1 MRKAMRNGWKRVCA
15 LALTVAM
22 AVTMLP
28 TGAQAMTSSS
38 ANADGTFSNPMIYA
52 DVPDI
57 DMIRVGNAYYMV
69 STTMHLS
76 PGCPIMKSTDLV
88 NWEIVNYV
96 YDILGDA
103 DEMNL
108 RNGKSMY
115 GNGQWAS
122 SLKYQGGKY
131 YVAFNSNT
139 TGRAY
144 LYTTDDIERGSW
156 EKTEL
161 NGFYHDMSLFF
172 DDNGKGYILY
182 GGGAI
187 MCAELADDYKS
198 VKKETEKKLFD
209 VRTDTGETH
218 LNEGD
223 GLLCEGT
230 HIMKKDG
237 YYYVFNI
244 SWPNKV
250 EPARPRLEMCH
261 RSKTFPSDNWEGK
274 VILET
279 NFANNGVNAGVAQGA
294 VIDTPDGKWYGFLF
308 QDHGA
313 IGRTPILTD
322 CVWKDGW
329 PMLGKNGDGKTVE
342 AVMQLPAAG
351 SSVKSLVKSDEF
363 YNDAEHREYEAQTA
377 TEKAQK
383 FLAAGEEIETET
395 VELVENRTFEEG
407 SDGWTGFEGGE
418 IEVVSADNG
427 SGAGPNK
434 VLRVMN
440 RKNSSSSAMYDL
452 TGNLKKGT
460 TYTIKFKMKYDG
472 DKAIAEKQFDVRFQ
486 NGPDHQYRPLVQ
498 TITLQKGVWQEF
510 TMTYK
515 AADNGEFPFGT
526 DKNYFYIECNGFA
539 NETNAAKDPATHLM
553 DYYLDDVSITYQ
565 KPAGS
570 GDDPGDDP
578 GNDPGTSGDLLQL
591 ITNGDIEKGTTDG
604 WEITPG
610 EKSGNIAAVKTDKAN
625 GEYSLFV
632 SGRETMGTGACQ
644 DLSGKMKV
652 GKKYTISGKLK
663 YTTGPDTKEFL
674 VTIQHGSSY
683 LYRQNIVH
691 IQAKKGEWVEFSGDW
706 TAVDKGEYAFDP
718 NQVHVFVE
726 TPWAQTINATNDL
739 MDYYLDDFSITTPN
753 ENMAGDSSFNSGAG
767 SWTAF
772 ENKGTAE
779 IVAGGHGGADDKCL
793 KISGRTNNWN
803 GAGLVFGDKMTPGNT
818 YTIKAWVKYDAEIPA
833 TQKFFFTMKGLL
845 GNKTDPNDASYSSM
859 AEGTAKSGEWTE
871 FTGKWTMPE
880 DANTSPD
887 VYPWTLYVNTDEAG
901 PSFMDYYLDDVVIT
915 EEAAE
920 NKDMPESGEHDYNG
934 SNLDL
939 VWQWNHNPN
948 NNNWSLT
955 ERTGWLRLKTGSKAT
970 SILNARNTLTQ
981 RTFGP
986 KCSGS
991 IKMDISKMEV
1001 GDVAGLGSLSFK
1013 YGYIAVKKEASKTR
1027 LVMMD
1032 ASANN
1037 TDSKVDNPVEKAS
1050 VDCTATTVYLK
1061 EDFNYAGNG
1070 DGSDKDTVSFYYSF
1084 DGKTWKQLGDKMRMS
1099 YELVHFMGSKFAIFN
1114 YATAKTGG
1122 YVDVDYFHVSDQIT
1136 GAQAPT
1142 GDALGAAM
1150 TATKEVSGIIGSNC
1164 EVKLNLDELKPGN
1177 HSSLK
1182 ASIAIP
1188 DIMDVE
1194 NVEFNTAAIKG
1205 KSEYTFKNGRLSL
1218 SVTGTDVSFAAADKL
1233 FATIKLKLNNY
1244 ASKDE
1249 DVEVRADYVQIDDG
1263 ADMYNVDDCS
1273 ASIKLKY
1280 LDTKAVAKKL
1290 GYGNPIFTQAFGAD
1304 PYAMEYGGRVWVY
1317 MTADAYQYDANGN
1330 LKDNKYEYIKT
1341 LRVVSSAD
1349 LMNWTDHGEIAVA
1362 GENGAAKWATNSWAP
1377 AIAHKTIDG
1386 KEKFFLYFA
1395 DGGSGIGV
1403 LEGDSPLGPW
1413 RDPLGKKLFPTTY
1426 PVEGVPWCFDP
1437 AVLVDSKGDGYI
1449 YFGGGIPDDDPAH
1462 GKVPTDDQKNN
1473 PNSARVA
1480 KLAPDM
1486 IHVEEKDGKP
1496 MINKIDAPCMFE
1508 DSGIFEYNG
1517 KYYYSYCSNFMG
1529 PHYPGN
1535 PGFGNICY
1543 MVSDDPMGPFTYAGE
1558 IFSNP
1563 SVWFGTG
1570 GNNHHAT
1577 FVFEGKSYFIYHAQT
1592 VSQAEGKDKGYR
1604 STHIDNIEMNK
1615 DGSIK
1620 PIKGTWAGIEQ
1631 LHTMNPYERI
1641 DAETIAWNAGI
1652 KVAPCKEEGKIFK
1665 EYNTALTDLQDKDW
1679 TAVAQLDFGKNG
1691 AAEFKVNAA
1700 SASGG
1705 KIELRLDSP
1714 EGTLIGTAEVPAT
1727 GGEDT
1732 YKTVSCKV
1740 DNVTGVKNVFLVFR
1754 GDAEAN
1760 IMNVD
1765 YYQFTEKEGGSGA
1778 VDPSGEKPA
1787 VNETFTAA
1795 NGLTFKVTSLSN
1807 GNNCVTFTGAGNKAA
1822 DCVIPDTIQY
1832 KGQTFKVTAIADNAF
1847 ANQTNLKS
1855 VTIGQNVVTIGAKA
1869 FYNAKNLAKV
1879 TIKGTAIQTIG
1890 KDAFKGINKKAAF
1903 NMVKKSFTSKNLK
1916 YKITKCTAST
1926 KEVSVTGASK
1936 KSLTSLSIPATVKY
1950 NGMTFKVSSIDK
1962 KAFRKM
1968 TKLKKVTVG
1977 KNVKSIGASAFDG
1990 DKKLASI
1997 KFSGTAIKSIGK
2009 NAFKGI
2015 KKNATF
2021 KVKKSK
2027 KAYYKKLLKKAK
2039 TRNYKVK

>member
-1 MRKAMRNGWKRVCA
+1 MRNGWKRVCSVI
-15 LALTVAM
+15 LTVAL

-28 TGAQAMTSSS
+28 TGAQAATSSS

-76 PGCPIMKSTDLV
+76 PGCPVMKSTDLV

-96 YDILGDA
+96 YDILGDE

-122 SLKYQGGKY
+122 SLKYHGGKY

-139 TGRAY
+139 TGKAY
-144 LYTTDDIERGSW
+144 IYTTDDIERGSW

-161 NGFYHDMSLFF
+161 NGFFHDMSLFF

-187 MCAELADDYKS
+187 KCAELTDDYKS
-198 VKKETEKKLFD
+198 VKKETEKTLFD

-244 SWPNKV
+244 SWPNGVK
-250 EPARPRLEMCH
+250 PARPRLEMCH
-261 RSKTFPSDNWEGK
+261 RSKTFPEGNWEGK
-274 VILET
+274 VILES
-279 NFANNGVNAGVAQGA
+279 NFTNNGVTAGVAQGA

-329 PMLGKNGDGKTVE
+329 PMLGKDGDGKTVE
-342 AVMQLPAAG
+342 AVMKLPSAG
-351 SSVKSLVKSDEF
+351 SDIKSLVKSDEF
-363 YNDAEHREYEAQTA
+363 YNDAEHREFEAQVKK
-377 TEKAQK
+377 ENAQK
-383 FLAAGEEIETET
+383 FLAAGGDGETKNGNP
-395 VELVENRTFEEG
+395 V
-407 SDGWTGFEGGE
+407 
-418 IEVVSADNG
+418 VVS
-427 SGAGPNK
+427 
-434 VLRVMN
+434 
-440 RKNSSSSAMYDL
+440 
-452 TGNLKKGT
+452 
-460 TYTIKFKMKYDG
+460 
-472 DKAIAEKQFDVRFQ
+472 
-486 NGPDHQYRPLVQ
+486 
-498 TITLQKGVWQEF
+498 
-510 TMTYK
+510 
-515 AADNGEFPFGT
+515 
-526 DKNYFYIECNGFA
+526 
-539 NETNAAKDPATHLM
+539 
-553 DYYLDDVSITYQ
+553 DD
-565 KPAGS
+565 
-570 GDDPGDDP
+570 D
-578 GNDPGTSGDLLQL
+578 GTSTDPSIIQL
-591 ITNGDIEKGTTDG
+591 ITNGGFETGTTDG
-604 WEITPG
+604 WSITPG
-610 EKSGNIAAVKTDKAN
+610 EESGKLEVINTDKAS

-632 SGRETMGTGACQ
+632 SERGAMGVGASQ
-644 DLSGKMKV
+644 DVSGKMKV

-663 YTTGPDTKEFL
+663 YTTGPDTKNFY
-674 VTIQHGSSY
+674 VTIQHGPNY
-683 LYRQNIVH
+683 QYRQNMVTIN
-691 IQAKKGEWVEFSGDW
+691 AKKGEWVEFSGDW
-706 TAVDKGEYAFDP
+706 TAADKGEFAFDP
-718 NQVHVFVE
+718 EQVHVFVE
-726 TPWAQTINATNDL
+726 TPWAQTASPENDL
-739 MDYYLDDFSITTPN
+739 MDYYLDDFSMTTTN
-753 ENMAGDSSFNSGAG
+753 DNMAGDGTFNSGAG
-767 SWTAF
+767 PWKAF
-772 ENKGTAE
+772 EDQGTAE
-779 IVAGGHGGADDKCL
+779 VVSGGRGGADDKCL
-793 KISGRTNNWN
+793 KMSGRTMNWH

-818 YTIKAWVKYDAEIPA
+818 YTIKAWVKYDAETPA
-833 TQKFFFTMKGLL
+833 TQKFFFTMKGLK
-845 GNKTDPNDASYSSM
+845 GNETDPNKANYSSM

-880 DANTSPD
+880 DANTASD

-901 PSFMDYYLDDVVIT
+901 PSFMDYYLDDVTIT
-915 EEAAE
+915 EDVVE
-920 NKDMPESGEHDYNG
+920 NKDTPEGGEHDYNG
-934 SNLDL
+934 SDLDL

-955 ERTGWLRLKTGSKAT
+955 ERSGWLRLKTGNKAT

-986 KCSGS
+986 TCSGS

-1001 GDVAGLGSLSFK
+1001 GDVAGLASLSFK
-1013 YGYIAVKKEASKTR
+1013 YGYIAVKKEKDKTR

-1032 ASANN
+1032 GSANDTN
-1037 TDSKVDNPVEKAS
+1037 EKIDKPVEKAS
-1050 VDCTATTVYLK
+1050 VDCTSNIVYLK
-1061 EDFNYAGNG
+1061 EDFNYAGNA

-1084 DGKTWKQLGDKMRMS
+1084 DGRTWTQLGSKMKMS
-1099 YELVHFMGSKFAIFN
+1099 FELVHFMGSKFAIFN

-1122 YVDVDYFHVSDQIT
+1122 YVDVDYFRVSDKIT
-1136 GAQAPT
+1136 GAQAPA
-1142 GDALGAAM
+1142 GDALGATM

-1164 EVKLNLDELKPGN
+1164 EVKLNLDALKAGN

-1194 NVEFNTAAIKG
+1194 KVEFNTAAIKG
-1205 KSEYTFKNGRLSL
+1205 KAEYTYKKGRLIL
-1218 SVTGTDVSFAAADKL
+1218 SVTGTNVSFEAADKL
-1233 FATIKLKLNNY
+1233 FATIKLKLKNY

-1249 DVEVRADYVQIDDG
+1249 DVEVRADYVQVDG
-1263 ADMYNVDDCS
+1263 SADTYNADNCS

-1304 PYAMEYGGRVWVY
+1304 PYAMEYGGRIWVY

-1330 LKDNKYEYIKT
+1330 LKDNKFEYIKT

-1349 LMNWTDHGEIAVA
+1349 LMNWTDHGEIKVA
-1362 GENGAAKWATNSWAP
+1362 GPDGAATWANNSWAP

-1386 KEKFFLYFA
+1386 EEKFFLYFA

-1426 PVEGVPWCFDP
+1426 PVEGVPWVFDP

-1449 YFGGGIPDDDPAH
+1449 YFGGGIPGDPN
-1462 GKVPTDDQKNN
+1462 PTDDQKNN

-1496 MINKIDAPCMFE
+1496 MIEKIDAPCMFE

-1517 KYYYSYCSNFMG
+1517 KYYYSYCSNFSG

-1592 VSQAEGKDKGYR
+1592 VSKEEGKDKGYR

-1620 PIKGTWAGIEQ
+1620 PIKGTWEGIAQ

-1652 KVAPCKEEGKIFK
+1652 KVASCKEEGKILK
-1665 EYNTALTDLQDKDW
+1665 GYNTALTDLQDKDW

-1691 AAEFKVNAA
+1691 ASEFKVNAA
-1700 SASGG
+1700 SAIGG
-1705 KIELRLDSP
+1705 KIEIRLDSP

-1754 GDAEAN
+1754 GDAKKN

-1765 YYQFTEKEGGSGA
+1765 YYQFTEKEVSTN
-1778 VDPSGEKPA
+1778 PPINNNKPA
-1787 VNETFTAA
+1787 VNETFAGA
-1795 NGLTFKVTSLSN
+1795 NGQTFKVTSLGN
-1807 GNNCVTFTGAGNKAA
+1807 GNNCVTFTGAGNKAV

-1855 VTIGQNVVTIGAKA
+1855 VTIGQNIVTIGAKA
-1869 FYNAKNLAKV
+1869 FYNAKNLKKV
-1879 TIKGTAIQTIG
+1879 TIKGSAIKTIG
-1890 KDAFKGINKKAAF
+1890 KDAFKGINKKATF
-1903 NMVKKSFTSKNLK
+1903 NMAKKTFTSKNLK
-1916 YKITKCTAST
+1916 YKVTKCTAST
-1926 KEVSVTGASK
+1926 KEVSVTGTSK
-1936 KSLTSLSIPATVKY
+1936 KKATSLNIPATVKY
-1950 NGMTFKVSSIDK
+1950 NGMTFKVTSIGK

-1968 TKLKKVTVG
+1968 TKLKKATIG
-1977 KNVKSIGASAFDG
+1977 KNVKSIGANAFDG
-1990 DKKLASI
+1990 GKKLANI

-2015 KKNATF
+2015 KKNAAF

-2027 KAYYKKLLKKAK
+2027 KTYYKKLLKKAK
-2039 TRNYKVK
+2039 TKNYKVK